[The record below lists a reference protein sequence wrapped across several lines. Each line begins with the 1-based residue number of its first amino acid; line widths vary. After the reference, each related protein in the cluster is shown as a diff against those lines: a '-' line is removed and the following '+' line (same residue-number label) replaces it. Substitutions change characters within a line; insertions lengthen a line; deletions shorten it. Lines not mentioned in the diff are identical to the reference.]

1 MKYIMDRYENTV
13 EVVGLF
19 SKNKPETHIN
29 NTYV

>member
-13 EVVGLF
+13 EVVRLF